1 MLKCR
6 ESNSSRSPSYEQ
18 YCTFYQKKRLL
29 PLEHNVKAA
38 SLTHDTL
45 MLDVVSYL
53 NTAYPE
59 DLRLEDISEQFYVS
73 KNTLCA
79 RFCSAM
85 SCSPMQYLAFV
96 RLSHVKKLLS
106 TTSKKIDEIAALC
119 GYSSPNYII
128 LIFKK
133 TSAFHQTN
141 TEKQSKVY
149 IIALITLYNR
159 KADMRYAYPLFSFY
173 HHYTKKRDQET
184 PAIFGEPRGAR
195 SKPWGLRAKH
205 LISRFSRIRALGARS
220 RIGLTSL
227 RVAHAPAVPVRVRF
241 ENQSAERRG
250 SVSCQHITAGVPR
263 KTSAAT
269 DFKCRKAPEQREERN
284 AKFS

>member
-1 MLKCR
+1 MQRKQQLSLSFLR
-6 ESNSSRSPSYEQ
+6 TILYLLS
-18 YCTFYQKKRLL
+18 KKRLL

-53 NTAYPE
+53 NTACPE

-96 RLSHVKKLLS
+96 RLSHVKELLS

-133 TSAFHQTN
+133 ASAFHQTN

-149 IIALITLYNR
+149 IIALIPLYNR
-159 KADMRYAYPLFSFY
+159 KADMRYAYPLFSFTTITPKND
-173 HHYTKKRDQET
+173 TKKRPPSLEN
-184 PAIFGEPRGAR
+184 PAAHEVSRG
-195 SKPWGLRAKH
+195 
-205 LISRFSRIRALGARS
+205 
-220 RIGLTSL
+220 
-227 RVAHAPAVPVRVRF
+227 
-241 ENQSAERRG
+241 
-250 SVSCQHITAGVPR
+250 
-263 KTSAAT
+263 
-269 DFKCRKAPEQREERN
+269 D
-284 AKFS
+284 